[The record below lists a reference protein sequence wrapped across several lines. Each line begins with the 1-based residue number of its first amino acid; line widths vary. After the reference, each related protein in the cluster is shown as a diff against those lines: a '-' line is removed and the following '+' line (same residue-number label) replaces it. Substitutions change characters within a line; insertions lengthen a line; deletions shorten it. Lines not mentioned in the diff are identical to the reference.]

1 MTIKLVETK
10 TRSRVA
16 IAILLFTMT
25 FLQFCIGTETTK
37 SKGNDNLSLL
47 RLFIGSND
55 QNSSLIVS
63 DGTTVTSMINSIDG
77 GSIQLGKELSF
88 VIPPNSLDKDTEI
101 TIEKTGKADSN
112 SQFKFFGQG
121 YKFSPPGTQF
131 AMDKPASLVITYDSS
146 KISEQNLN
154 LRSQQMF
161 YYDEASK
168 SYVGVPTSIDY
179 TKGNLV
185 AQVEH
190 FTSYALFAI
199 PSAAGNNSPL
209 ISLQSPVPA
218 QIHADAPIYIR
229 ADVRDIDL
237 DGSIIAVKLSYK
249 KSTSASYTNE
259 VAMQP
264 ENNISTSPT
273 SRYVYLIP
281 STFYTNADK
290 LAGTTLDIKIEAWDN
305 KSLKSNSPIV
315 TSYTV
320 NRNCLPN
327 TLRTNLTGIQN
338 INVGFQRNLI
348 LSCRNEDTNSY
359 LTGQYIIPEVVNAI
373 NNVGKLDKP
382 GSTGTLFTATKSD
395 YVSSG
400 KIELKLLSSVS
411 NSVTQNFT
419 ILPGNV
425 QTLSLY
431 ETDSFGNKTALLSKT
446 DEPQTISM
454 KEGNVKYF
462 ALEGHDGYG
471 NIVTYFPW
479 LNADWNVPTN
489 GDLGTLDRD
498 TPTSLVVNL
507 YTLDAKVGFS
517 NLVASIAD
525 GTIQLTQT
533 IQILARQLIDV
544 RSNFNDASYPGV
556 ISFFSSAASITSDG
570 DTAYFVFNHFQSAS
584 SSFNNKEQLSTYK
597 FDRSSGL
604 STLPPIVSFTG
615 QWQLQAVLN
624 LSMTM
629 AGPVPYV
636 LYSTAPTY
644 TGDASLANGDIKL
657 YAKKYDS
664 SSNTWLSVGSLINSE
679 LNGLNFSYS
688 IGMNGT
694 DPWVA
699 YTAFRTNG
707 TELPSTDYSIIVKRF
722 NGTNWLPVGSSLTNN
737 LPSKVNI
744 QFDGSIPYVA
754 FSERDTSSK
763 MKLFVKKWNGASWIS
778 VGGELNL
785 APTTNASLHD
795 FKIFGGK
802 LYLSFDS
809 DGKLNV
815 KTFDGTNWLS
825 VGSTNLNFT
834 SSANVYTSN
843 LEINP
848 KGTIYLGWSETPVG
862 SSSAIKYLGHFVGPN
877 LKLDFLDNVVNGY
890 VFDFSFIGANPYIA
904 QTNGH
909 RSWIRKYE

>member
-1 MTIKLVETK
+1 M
-10 TRSRVA
+10 A
-16 IAILLFTMT
+16 
-25 FLQFCIGTETTK
+25 FLQFCIGTESTK
-37 SKGNDNLSLL
+37 SKEKDNLSLL
-47 RLFIGSND
+47 GLFIGKND
-55 QNSSLIVS
+55 QNSSILVS
-63 DGTTVTSMINSIDG
+63 DGTTVTSMIKSIEG
-77 GSIQLGKELSF
+77 GTIQLGKELSF

-131 AMDKPASLVITYDSS
+131 AMDKPASLVVTYDSS

-161 YYDEASK
+161 YFDEASK
-168 SYVGVPTSIDY
+168 SYIGVPTSIDY
-179 TKGNLV
+179 AKGSLV

-190 FTSYALFAI
+190 FTSYALFAV
-199 PSAAGNNSPL
+199 PSATGNNSPL
-209 ISLQSPVPA
+209 ISIQSPVPT

-249 KSTSASYTNE
+249 KSTSATYTNE

-264 ENNISTSPT
+264 ENNVSISPT

-305 KSLKSNSPIV
+305 KSLKSSSPIV
-315 TSYTV
+315 TNYTV

-338 INVGFQRNLI
+338 INAGFQRNML

-359 LTGQYIIPEVVNAI
+359 LTGQYIVPEVVHAI

-382 GSTGTLFTATKSD
+382 GSAGTLFTATKSD

-400 KIELKLLSSVS
+400 KVELRLLSSVT
-411 NSVTQNFT
+411 NSVTQDFT

-425 QTLSLY
+425 QTLSIY

-498 TPTSLVVNL
+498 TPISLVVNL

-517 NLVASIAD
+517 NLVASIAE
-525 GTIQLTQT
+525 GAIQLTQT
-533 IQILARQLIDV
+533 IQILSRQLIDI
-544 RSNFNDASYPGV
+544 RSNFNDATYPGAET
-556 ISFFSSAASITSDG
+556 FFSSAASITSDG
-570 DTAYFVFNHFQSAS
+570 DTAYFVFNHFQSAANA
-584 SSFNNKEQLSTYK
+584 FNNKEQLSTYK
-597 FDRSSGL
+597 FNRSSGL

-624 LSMTM
+624 LSMAM
-629 AGPVPYV
+629 AGPIPYV

-644 TGDASLANGDIKL
+644 SGDVSYSNGNIKL

-664 SSNTWLSVGSLINSE
+664 SSNTWLPVGSIINSE
-679 LNGLNFSYS
+679 LNGLNYSYS
-688 IGMNGT
+688 IATNGT

-699 YTAFRTNG
+699 YTAFQA
-707 TELPSTDYSIIVKRF
+707 TESEPYSSNYAVLVKRF
-722 NGTNWLPVGSSLTNN
+722 NGANWIPVGSTLTNN
-737 LPSKVNI
+737 FPTKVII
-744 QFDGSIPYVA
+744 QFDGSTPYVA
-754 FSERDTSSK
+754 YNELDTLGK
-763 MKLFVKKWNGASWIS
+763 TKLYVKKWNGVSWNT

-785 APTTNASLHD
+785 APTTHASLHD
-795 FKIFGGK
+795 FKIFSGK

-809 DGKLNV
+809 SGKLNV

-825 VGSTNLNFT
+825 VGSSNLNFT

-848 KGTIYLGWSETPVG
+848 KGTIYLGWSETPTG
-862 SSSAIKYLGHFVGPN
+862 SSSPIKYLGHFVGPN
-877 LKLDFLDNVVNGY
+877 LKLDFSDNSLNGY

-904 QTNGH
+904 QTNSG

>member
-1 MTIKLVETK
+1 MTLTSVKNKINI
-10 TRSRVA
+10 RVG
-16 IAILLFTMT
+16 IT
-25 FLQFCIGTETTK
+25 FLILSMFFTQFCIGTETNK
-37 SKGNDNLSLL
+37 SKDTGSLSLL
-47 RLFIGSND
+47 GLTIGSND
-55 QNSSLIVS
+55 QNVPLLVGE
-63 DGTTVTSMINSIDG
+63 GTKVTSMIKADDG
-77 GSIQLGKELSF
+77 GTIQLGKELSF

-112 SQFKFFGQG
+112 IQFKFFGQG

-131 AMDKPASLVITYDSS
+131 AMDKPASLVVTYDSS

-154 LRSQQMF
+154 LKSQQMF
-161 YYDEASK
+161 YYDETSK
-168 SYVGVPTSIDY
+168 SFVGVPTSIDY
-179 TKGNLV
+179 AKGSLV

-190 FTSYALFAI
+190 FTSYALFAV

-209 ISLQSPVPA
+209 ITLQSPVPT

-249 KSTSASYTNE
+249 KSTSATYTNE

-264 ENNISTSPT
+264 ENNVSISPT

-305 KSLKSNSPIV
+305 KSLKSTAPVV

-320 NRNCLPN
+320 NHNCLPN

-338 INVGFQRNLI
+338 ISAGFQRNLI
-348 LSCRNEDTNSY
+348 LSCRNEATNTY
-359 LTGQYIIPEVVNAI
+359 LTGQYLLPEEVTAI

-382 GSTGTLFTATKSD
+382 GSAGTLFTATKSD

-400 KIELKLLSSVS
+400 KVQLKLLSSVS
-411 NSVTQNFT
+411 NSVTQDFT

-425 QTLSLY
+425 QTLAFY
-431 ETDSFGNKTALLSKT
+431 ETDAFGNKIASLSKT
-446 DEPQTISM
+446 NEPQTISM

-462 ALEGHDGYG
+462 AIEGQDGYG

-517 NLVASIAD
+517 NMVASIAE
-525 GTIQLTQT
+525 GAIQLTQT
-533 IQILARQLIDV
+533 IQILSRQLIDV
-544 RSNFNDASYPGV
+544 RSNFNDATYPGATH
-556 ISFFSSAASITSDG
+556 FGSSPGSIISDG
-570 DTAYFVFNHFQSAS
+570 DSAYAVFQQSQGLSAYFS
-584 SSFNNKEQLSTYK
+584 SSERLSAYRISK
-597 FDRSSGL
+597 SSGL
-604 STLPPIVSFTG
+604 TPLAPVFTYGTLGNNAI
-615 QWQLQAVLN
+615 AI
-624 LSMTM
+624 LSMAM
-629 AGPVPYV
+629 AGSIPYV
-636 LYSTAPTY
+636 LYSTAPVLN
-644 TGDASLANGDIKL
+644 GDASLANGDIKL
-657 YAKKYDS
+657 YVKKYDS
-664 SSNTWLSVGSLINSE
+664 SSSTWLSVGSMINSE
-679 LNGLNFSYS
+679 LNGLIFSYS
-688 IGMNGT
+688 IGMNGA

-699 YTAFRTNG
+699 YTSFYSNG
-707 TELPSTDYSIIVKRF
+707 PELPSTDFSIIVKRF
-722 NGTNWLPVGSSLTNN
+722 NGSNWVPVGSSLTSNTP
-737 LPSKVNI
+737 LKVNI
-744 QFDGSIPYVA
+744 QFDGSTPYVA
-754 FSERDTSSK
+754 FNEIDTLGKSK
-763 MKLFVKKWNGASWIS
+763 LYVKKWNGVSWIP

-785 APTTNASLHD
+785 GLTLNASLHD
-795 FKIFGGK
+795 FKVFGGK
-802 LYLSFDS
+802 LYISFDS

-825 VGSTNLNFT
+825 IGSTNLNFT
-834 SSANVYTSN
+834 ASTTVNSSN
-843 LEINP
+843 LEFNP
-848 KGTIYLGWSETPVG
+848 KGTIYLGWRESTGVT
-862 SSSAIKYLGHFVGPN
+862 YLSHFVGSTRKIDYSN
-877 LKLDFLDNVVNGY
+877 NQIGGG
-890 VFDFSFIGANPYIA
+890 VFDFCFIGTNPYIV
-904 QTNGH
+904 QTDGQ

>member
-1 MTIKLVETK
+1 MKSNENRI
-10 TRSRVA
+10 RSRFG
-16 IAILLFTMT
+16 ITLLLFTMT
-25 FLQFCIGTETTK
+25 FLQFCIGTETSK
-37 SKGNDNLSLL
+37 SKGKDNLSLL
-47 RLFIGSND
+47 GLFIGNND

-63 DGTTVTSMINSIDG
+63 DGTTVTSMIKSIDG
-77 GSIQLGKELSF
+77 GTIQLGKELSF

-121 YKFSPPGTQF
+121 YKFSPSGTQF
-131 AMDKPASLVITYDSS
+131 SMDKPASLIVTYDSS

-154 LRSQQMF
+154 LKSQQMF
-161 YYDEASK
+161 YFDEISK
-168 SYVGVPTSIDY
+168 TYVGVPTSIDY
-179 TKGNLV
+179 AKGSLV

-190 FTSYALFAI
+190 FTSYALFAV
-199 PSAAGNNSPL
+199 PSATGNNSPL
-209 ISLQSPVPA
+209 ITLQSPVPT

-249 KSTSASYTNE
+249 KSTSATYTNE

-264 ENNISTSPT
+264 ENNVSISPT

-305 KSLKSNSPIV
+305 KSLKSSSPIV

-320 NRNCLPN
+320 IRNCLPN

-338 INVGFQRNLI
+338 INVGFQRNMI

-359 LTGQYIIPEVVNAI
+359 LTGQYIVPEVVHAI

-382 GSTGTLFTATKSD
+382 GSAGTLFTATKSD

-400 KIELKLLSSVS
+400 KVELRLLSSVT
-411 NSVTQNFT
+411 NSVTQDFT

-446 DEPQTISM
+446 EEPLTISM

-517 NLVASIAD
+517 NLVASIAE
-525 GTIQLTQT
+525 GAIQLTQT
-533 IQILARQLIDV
+533 IQILSRQLIDI
-544 RSNFNDASYPGV
+544 RSNFNDATYPGATHFG
-556 ISFFSSAASITSDG
+556 SYSPSIISDG
-570 DTAYFVFNHFQSAS
+570 DTAFAIIQQSQGTSAYFSSTERLSA
-584 SSFNNKEQLSTYK
+584 YK
-597 FDRSSGL
+597 ITNSSGL
-604 STLPPIVSFTG
+604 TSLPPVFTYG
-615 QWQLQAVLN
+615 TLGNNAN
-624 LSMTM
+624 PSISIAM
-629 AGPVPYV
+629 AGSVPYI
-636 LYSTAPTY
+636 LYSTAPVLN
-644 TGDASLANGDIKL
+644 GDASMANGDIKL
-657 YAKKYDS
+657 YVKKYVS
-664 SSNTWLSVGSLINSE
+664 SSNTWLSVGSIINSE
-679 LNGLNFSYS
+679 LNGLNFNYS
-688 IGMNGT
+688 IATNGT
-694 DPWVA
+694 EPWVA

-707 TELPSTDYSIIVKRF
+707 TELPSTDYSIIVKRY
-722 NGTNWLPVGSSLTNN
+722 NGTNWVPIGSSLTNN
-737 LPSKVNI
+737 PALRVII
-744 QFDGSIPYVA
+744 QFDGPTPYVA
-754 FSERDTSSK
+754 YNENDSLGKT
-763 MKLFVKKWNGASWIS
+763 KLFVKKWNGVSWIA

-785 APTTNASLHD
+785 SPTVNAFLHD

-802 LYLSFDS
+802 VYLSFDS
-809 DGKLNV
+809 GGKLNV

-848 KGTIYLGWSETPVG
+848 KGTIYLGWSETPV
-862 SSSAIKYLGHFVGPN
+862 SSGAPIKYLGHFVGPN
-877 LKLDFLDNVVNGY
+877 LKLDFSDNSLNGY
-890 VFDFSFIGANPYIA
+890 IFDFSFIGANPYIV
-904 QTNGH
+904 QTDGA

>member
-10 TRSRVA
+10 IRSRV
-16 IAILLFTMT
+16 IITFLLLTMA
-25 FLQFCIGTETTK
+25 FLQFCIGTESTK
-37 SKGNDNLSLL
+37 SKEKDNLSLL
-47 RLFIGSND
+47 GLFIGNND
-55 QNSSLIVS
+55 QNSSLLVS
-63 DGTTVTSMINSIDG
+63 DGTTVTSMIKSIDG
-77 GSIQLGKELSF
+77 GTIQLGKELSF
-88 VIPPNSLDKDTEI
+88 LIPPNSLDKDTEI

-131 AMDKPASLVITYDSS
+131 AMDKPASLVVTYDSS

-161 YYDEASK
+161 YYDEESK

-179 TKGNLV
+179 AKGSLV

-190 FTSYALFAI
+190 FTSYALFAV
-199 PSAAGNNSPL
+199 PSATGNNSPL
-209 ISLQSPVPA
+209 ISLQSPVPT

-249 KSTSASYTNE
+249 KSTSATYTNE

-264 ENNISTSPT
+264 ENNASISPT

-305 KSLKSNSPIV
+305 KSLKSSSPIV

-338 INVGFQRNLI
+338 INVGFQRNMI

-359 LTGQYIIPEVVNAI
+359 LAGQYIVPEVVHAI

-382 GSTGTLFTATKSD
+382 GSAGTLFTATKSD

-400 KIELKLLSSVS
+400 KVELRLLSSVS
-411 NSVTQNFT
+411 NSVTQDFT

-462 ALEGHDGYG
+462 ALEGNDGYG

-507 YTLDAKVGFS
+507 YTLDAKVGYS
-517 NLVASIAD
+517 NLVASIAE
-525 GTIQLTQT
+525 GAIQLTQT

-544 RSNFNDASYPGV
+544 RSNFNDATYPGATH
-556 ISFFSSAASITSDG
+556 FASYSGSIISDG
-570 DTAYFVFNHFQSAS
+570 NTAFAIFQQSQGLSAFYS
-584 SSFNNKEQLSTYK
+584 STEQLSAYK
-597 FDRSSGL
+597 MTKSSGL
-604 STLPPIVSFTG
+604 TSLPPVFTFG
-615 QWQLQAVLN
+615 SLGNNAVTN
-624 LSMTM
+624 LSMAM

-636 LYSTAPTY
+636 LYSTAPVLN
-644 TGDASLANGDIKL
+644 GDASMANGDIKL
-657 YAKKYDS
+657 YAKKYDA
-664 SSNTWLSVGSLINSE
+664 SSNTWLSVGSIINSE
-679 LNGLNFSYS
+679 LNGLNFNYS
-688 IGMNGT
+688 ISTNGT

-722 NGTNWLPVGSSLTNN
+722 NGANWIQVGSSLANN
-737 LPSKVNI
+737 PALKLII
-744 QFDGSIPYVA
+744 QFDGPTPYVA
-754 FSERDTSSK
+754 YNENDSLGKT
-763 MKLFVKKWNGASWIS
+763 KLFVKQWNGVSWIA

-785 APTTNASLHD
+785 APTINATLHD

-809 DGKLNV
+809 IGKLNV

-825 VGSTNLNFT
+825 VGSTNLNFN
-834 SSANVYTSN
+834 SSSNVYTSN

-848 KGTIYLGWSETPVG
+848 KRTIYIGWSETPAG
-862 SSSAIKYLGHFVGPN
+862 SSSPIKYLGHFVGPN
-877 LKLDFLDNVVNGY
+877 LKLDFSDNSLNGY

-904 QTNGH
+904 QTNSG

>member
-1 MTIKLVETK
+1 MTIKSFENK
-10 TRSRVA
+10 IRSRVT

-25 FLQFCIGTETTK
+25 FLQFCLGIKTTHTEEKENLSMLGLLIGT
-37 SKGNDNLSLL
+37 
-47 RLFIGSND
+47 ND
-55 QNSSLIVS
+55 QNSTLIS
-63 DGTTVTSMINSIDG
+63 PDGTTVTSMIKSNDG
-77 GSIQLGKELSF
+77 GTIELGKELSF

-131 AMDKPASLVITYDSS
+131 AMDKPATLVVTYDSS

-161 YYDEASK
+161 YFDEVSK
-168 SYVGVPTSIDY
+168 SYVAVPTSIDY
-179 TKGNLV
+179 ANGRLV

-190 FTSYALFAI
+190 FTSYALFAV

-209 ISLQSPVPA
+209 ISLQSPVPT

-237 DGSIIAVKLSYK
+237 DGSILAVKLSYK
-249 KSTSASYTNE
+249 KSTSATYTNE

-264 ENNISTSPT
+264 ENNISISPT

-281 STFYTNADK
+281 STFYTNADR

-305 KSLKSNSPIV
+305 KSLKSVSPIV
-315 TSYTV
+315 TSYIV

-338 INVGFQRNLI
+338 INVGFQRNII

-359 LTGQYIIPEVVNAI
+359 LTGQYIVPEVVNAI

-400 KIELKLLSSVS
+400 KVELRLLSSVS
-411 NSVTQNFT
+411 NSVTQDFT

-425 QTLSLY
+425 QTLTFY
-431 ETDSFGNKTALLSKT
+431 ETDAFGNKIASLSKT
-446 DEPQTISM
+446 NEPQTISI

-479 LNADWNVPTN
+479 LNADWSVPTN

-498 TPTSLVVNL
+498 TPTSLIVNL

-517 NLVASIAD
+517 NLVASIAE
-525 GTIQLTQT
+525 GAIQLTQT
-533 IQILARQLIDV
+533 IQILAREVIDI
-544 RSNFNDASYPGV
+544 RSNFNDASYPGAT
-556 ISFFSSAASITSDG
+556 SFFSSAANITSNG
-570 DTAYFVFNHFQSAS
+570 DTAYAVFNHFQSES
-584 SSFNNKEQLSTYK
+584 SAFNNKEQLSTYK
-597 FDRSSGL
+597 ISQSSGV

-615 QWQLQAVLN
+615 HWQLQSVQH

-629 AGPVPYV
+629 AGPAPYV

-644 TGDASLANGDIKL
+644 NGDASFANGDIKL

-664 SSNTWLSVGSLINSE
+664 SSNTWLPIGSVINSE

-699 YTAFRTNG
+699 YTSYRTNG
-707 TELPSTDYSIIVKRF
+707 TELPSSDFFIIVKRF
-722 NGTNWLPVGSSLTNN
+722 NGTNWIPVGSSLTNN
-737 LPSKVNI
+737 LPSKVII
-744 QFDGSIPYVA
+744 QFDGSTPYVA
-754 FSERDTSSK
+754 YNEIDSSSK
-763 MKLFVKKWNGASWIS
+763 VKLYVKKWNGVSWIA

-785 APTTNASLHD
+785 APTMNATLHD
-795 FKIFGGK
+795 FKILGGK

-809 DGKLNV
+809 DLKLNV
-815 KTFDGTNWLS
+815 KTFDGINWVS
-825 VGSTNLNFT
+825 KGITNLNFSA
-834 SSANVYTSN
+834 SSQVYRSTIQ
-843 LEINP
+843 INP
-848 KGTIYLGWSETPVG
+848 KGTIYIGWSEYPTG

-877 LKLDFLDNVVNGY
+877 LKLDFSDNLINGY
-890 VFDFSFIGANPYIA
+890 VFDFAFIGTNPYIA
-904 QTNGH
+904 QTNGQ

>member
-1 MTIKLVETK
+1 MTLKSVKNKLNI
-10 TRSRVA
+10 RVG
-16 IAILLFTMT
+16 ITILILSMFFT
-25 FLQFCIGTETTK
+25 QFCIGTETNK
-37 SKGNDNLSLL
+37 SKDTDSLSLL
-47 RLFIGSND
+47 GLTVGSND
-55 QNSSLIVS
+55 QNVPLLVGE
-63 DGTTVTSMINSIDG
+63 GTKVTSMIKADDG
-77 GSIQLGKELSF
+77 GTIQLGKELSF

-131 AMDKPASLVITYDSS
+131 AMDKPASLVVTYDSS

-154 LRSQQMF
+154 LKSQQMF
-161 YYDEASK
+161 YFDEVSK

-179 TKGNLV
+179 VKGSLV

-190 FTSYALFAI
+190 FTSYALFAV

-209 ISLQSPVPA
+209 ITLQSPVPT

-249 KSTSASYTNE
+249 KSTSATYTNQ

-264 ENNISTSPT
+264 ENNISISPS

-305 KSLKSNSPIV
+305 KSLKSTAPIV

-320 NRNCLPN
+320 NHNCLPN

-338 INVGFQRNLI
+338 ISAGFQRNLI
-348 LSCRNEDTNSY
+348 LSCRNEATNTY
-359 LTGQYIIPEVVNAI
+359 LTGQYLLPEEVTAI

-382 GSTGTLFTATKSD
+382 GSAGTLFSATKSD

-400 KIELKLLSSVS
+400 KVELKLLSSVS
-411 NSVTQNFT
+411 NSVTQDFT

-425 QTLSLY
+425 QTLAFY
-431 ETDSFGNKTALLSKT
+431 ETDAFGNKIASLSKT
-446 DEPQTISM
+446 NEPQTISM

-462 ALEGHDGYG
+462 AIEGQDGYG

-507 YTLDAKVGFS
+507 YTLDAKAGFS
-517 NLVASIAD
+517 NLVASIAE
-525 GTIQLTQT
+525 GAIQLTQT

-544 RSNFNDASYPGV
+544 RSNFNDATYPGAT
-556 ISFFSSAASITSDG
+556 SFFTAGTNIISDG
-570 DTAYFVFNHFQSAS
+570 DTAYAVFNHFQSTS
-584 SSFNNKEQLSTYK
+584 SAFNNKEQLSSYK
-597 FDRSSGL
+597 INQSSGL
-604 STLPPIVSFTG
+604 SILPPIVSFSG
-615 QWQLQAVLN
+615 PWQLQTVQHI
-624 LSMTM
+624 SMAM
-629 AGPVPYV
+629 AGSVPYV
-636 LYSTAPTY
+636 LYSTAPTLS
-644 TGDASLANGDIKL
+644 GDGELTNGDIKL

-664 SSNTWLSVGSLINSE
+664 SSNTWLPVGSIINSE
-679 LNGLNFSYS
+679 LNGLNFNYS
-688 IGMNGT
+688 IATNGT

-699 YTAFRTNG
+699 YTSYRTNG
-707 TELPSTDYSIIVKRF
+707 TELPSTDFSITVKRF
-722 NGTNWLPVGSSLTNN
+722 NGTNWVQVGSSLTNN
-737 LPSKVNI
+737 RPTKANI
-744 QFDGSIPYVA
+744 QFDGLTAYVA
-754 FSERDTSSK
+754 YTELDSSRNA
-763 MKLFVKKWNGASWIS
+763 KLYVKKWNGVSWIP
-778 VGGELNL
+778 VGAELNL
-785 APTTNASLHD
+785 NPTIYASLHD

-802 LYLSFDS
+802 LYVSFS
-809 DGKLNV
+809 SAGKLNV

-825 VGSTNLNFT
+825 FGSTNLNF
-834 SSANVYTSN
+834 SPSASAGNST

-848 KGTIYLGWSETPVG
+848 KGTIYLGWNELPAG
-862 SSSAIKYLGHFVGPN
+862 SGPFVQYFGHFVGSS
-877 LKLDFLDNVVNGY
+877 LKLDYSDSQINHPAS
-890 VFDFSFIGANPYIA
+890 DFSFIGTNPYIA
-904 QTNGH
+904 QTNGQ

>member
-1 MTIKLVETK
+1 MTIKSVENK
-10 TRSRVA
+10 IRSRFA
-16 IAILLFTMT
+16 IAMLLLIMT
-25 FLQFCIGTETTK
+25 FLQFCIGTKNSQADKNE
-37 SKGNDNLSLL
+37 SLSILGLLSGNK
-47 RLFIGSND
+47 D
-55 QNSSLIVS
+55 QNSSLIVT
-63 DGTTVTSMINSIDG
+63 DGTTVTSMIKSIDG
-77 GSIQLGKELSF
+77 GTIQLGKELSF
-88 VIPPNSLDKDTEI
+88 VIPPNSLGKDTEI

-131 AMDKPASLVITYDSS
+131 AMDKPASLVVTYDSS

-161 YYDEASK
+161 YYDEISK
-168 SYVGVPTSIDY
+168 SYVAVSTSVDFAN
-179 TKGNLV
+179 GRLV

-190 FTSYALFAI
+190 FTSYALFAV

-209 ISLQSPVPA
+209 ISLQSPVPT

-249 KSTSASYTNE
+249 KSTSATYTNE

-264 ENNISTSPT
+264 ENNISISPT

-305 KSLKSNSPIV
+305 KSLKSSSPII

-338 INVGFQRNLI
+338 INVGFQRNMV

-359 LTGQYIIPEVVNAI
+359 LTGQYIVPEVVNAI
-373 NNVGKLDKP
+373 NSVGKLDKP
-382 GSTGTLFTATKSD
+382 GSTGTIFTAIKSD

-400 KIELKLLSSVS
+400 KVELKLLSSIS
-411 NSVTQNFT
+411 NSVTQDFT

-425 QTLSLY
+425 KTLSLY
-431 ETDSFGNKTALLSKT
+431 ETDSFGNKIASLSKT
-446 DEPQTISM
+446 NEPQTISM

-462 ALEGHDGYG
+462 ALEGQDGYG

-507 YTLDAKVGFS
+507 YSLDAKVGFS
-517 NLVASIAD
+517 NLVASIAE
-525 GTIQLTQT
+525 GAIQLTQT
-533 IQILARQLIDV
+533 IQIIARQLIDV
-544 RSNFNDASYPGV
+544 RSNFNDANYSGAIHFGSYSGSIIADGNSAFAV
-556 ISFFSSAASITSDG
+556 FQHSQGTSAFYSSTERLSAYQIT
-570 DTAYFVFNHFQSAS
+570 
-584 SSFNNKEQLSTYK
+584 K
-597 FDRSSGL
+597 SSGVT
-604 STLPPIVSFTG
+604 SLPPVFTYG
-615 QWQLQAVLN
+615 TLGNNAVPN
-624 LSMTM
+624 FSMAM
-629 AGPVPYV
+629 AGDVPYV
-636 LYSTAPTY
+636 LHSSAPVLN
-644 TGDASLANGDIKL
+644 GDGEFSNGDIKL
-657 YAKKYDS
+657 YVRKYDS

-688 IGMNGT
+688 IATNGT

-699 YTAFRTNG
+699 YSAYRTNG
-707 TELPSTDYSIIVKRF
+707 TELPSSNFSIIVKRF
-722 NGTNWLPVGSSLTNN
+722 DGTNWVQVGSSLTNN
-737 LPSKVNI
+737 PLQNIKI
-744 QFDGSIPYVA
+744 QFDNLVPYVA
-754 FSERDTSSK
+754 FSEADSSGK
-763 MKLFVKKWNGASWIS
+763 TKLYVKKWNGVSWNA

-785 APTTNASLHD
+785 APTLNASLHD

-802 LYLSFDS
+802 PYLSFDS
-809 DGKLNV
+809 EGKLNV
-815 KTFDGTNWLS
+815 KTFDGTNWIS
-825 VGSTNLNFT
+825 VGSTNLNFN
-834 SSANVYTSN
+834 SSSMVYSSN
-843 LEINP
+843 LEINS
-848 KGTIYLGWSETPVG
+848 KSTIYLGWRESTG
-862 SSSAIKYLGHFVGPN
+862 ITYLSHFVGST
-877 LKLDFLDNVVNGY
+877 LKFDYSNNQISAGIH
-890 VFDFSFIGANPYIA
+890 DFSFIGATPYIIE
-904 QTNGH
+904 TNGQ